1 MIITVAPDSRF
12 ERRGSALHTDLA
24 VPLATA
30 VLGGEVRVPTI
41 RGEVA
46 LTIPEGTQ
54 NGRVFRLGGQGMPI
68 MKSDRRGDL
77 FAKLRVVL
85 PEMLTDEQRALFE
98 RLQALDGAGAD
109 EPGAETPD

>member
-1 MIITVAPDSRF
+1 MIITIANDSRF

-24 VPLATA
+24 VPLTTA
-30 VLGGEVRVPTI
+30 VLGGEVRVPTV
-41 RGEVA
+41 RGAVA

-54 NGRVFRLGGQGMPI
+54 NGRIFRLGGQGMPV

-85 PEMLTDEQRALFE
+85 PEMLSDEQRGLFE
-98 RLQALDGAGAD
+98 RLQALDR
-109 EPGAETPD
+109 PGAETTD